1 MTAGHRLD
9 AMKDP
14 SWEALG
20 MTAAGWEA
28 LALEWG
34 LPRYRGRQVFD
45 ALHRQGG
52 LDYSA
57 MQVLPKDLRERLARE
72 LPLALPE
79 IVRSEASSDGSIKY
93 GLRLFDGALIEAVFM
108 PGEAWHAAVN
118 EFEDARVSPR
128 GAADPRSKV
137 QGPRSNPKSEIQNPK
152 FTMCLSSQTGCA
164 VDCAFCVTGRL
175 GGGRNLSAGEI
186 VGQLYT
192 VLDDVG
198 RGSEGLRVV
207 FMGMGEPF
215 LNPDGVIGA
224 LEVLF
229 KRVSPRRVTVSTS
242 GITSAFE
249 RFAALARRPNL
260 AVSLNAADEETR
272 TKIMPITRTYP
283 LAGLLAAM
291 RRWPLESRR
300 RITVEYVL
308 IAGINDSPEDAARL
322 ARLLA
327 GIPVKVNVIPLNEDP
342 VYLPGW
348 KRPDEHAIS
357 RFVERLA
364 RAHLTATVRRSRG
377 PDASAACGQLKGR
390 TEDPR
395 GRFKQVSRRSP
406 LPVLKPET

>member
-1 MTAGHRLD
+1 M
-9 AMKDP
+9 
-14 SWEALG
+14 EALG
-20 MTAAGWEA
+20 MTAVAWEA
-28 LALEWG
+28 LAQEWS

-45 ALHRQGG
+45 ALHRQGVR
-52 LDYSA
+52 DYSA
-57 MQVLPKDLRERLARE
+57 MQVLPKDLRERLTRE

-79 IVRSEASSDGSIKY
+79 IVRSEPSSDGSIKY
-93 GLRLFDGALIEAVFM
+93 GLKLFDGALIEAVFM

-118 EFEDARVSPR
+118 EFEDARAAAPA
-128 GAADPRSKV
+128 GAASKESGV
-137 QGPRSNPKSEIQNPK
+137 KDSKRPTPPTERTDR
-152 FTMCLSSQTGCA
+152 FTVCLSSQTGCA

-198 RGSEGLRVV
+198 RCSQGLRVV

-229 KRVSPRRVTVSTS
+229 ERVSPRRVTVSTS
-242 GITSAFE
+242 GITPAFE
-249 RFAALARRPNL
+249 RFAALTRRPNL

-272 TKIMPITRTYP
+272 AKIMPITRTYP
-283 LAGLLAAM
+283 VAGLLAAM
-291 RRWPLESRR
+291 RCWPLESRR

-308 IAGINDSPEDAARL
+308 IAGVNDSPEDAARL

-348 KRPDEHAIS
+348 KRPDEPAIG

-395 GRFKQVSRRSP
+395 RRAVAQSP
-406 LPVLKPET
+406 RQ

>member
-1 MTAGHRLD
+1 MTSTGHRLD

-14 SWEALG
+14 SRDPLG
-20 MTAAGWEA
+20 MTAAEWEE
-28 LALEWG
+28 LAKEWS
-34 LPRYRGRQVFD
+34 LPLYRGRQVFD
-45 ALHRQGG
+45 ALHRQGAR
-52 LDYSA
+52 DYSA
-57 MQVLPKDLRERLARE
+57 MRVLPKPLRERLNLE
-72 LPLALPE
+72 LPFTLPK
-79 IVRSEASSDGSIKY
+79 IVRSQPSSDGSIKY
-93 GLRLFDGALIEAVFM
+93 GLRLPDGALIEAVFM
-108 PGEAWHAAVN
+108 PGDARHAAVN
-118 EFEDARVSPR
+118 EFEDARAVREDSRFQTPEARASPR
-128 GAADPRSKV
+128 T
-137 QGPRSNPKSEIQNPK
+137 QNAER
-152 FTMCLSSQTGCA
+152 FTVCLSSQTGCA

-198 RGSEGLRVV
+198 RGAEGLRVV

-229 KRVSPRRVTVSTS
+229 ERISPRRVTVSTS
-242 GITSAFE
+242 GITPAFE
-249 RFAALARRPNL
+249 RFAALPRRPNL

-272 TKIMPITRTYP
+272 ARIMPITRTYP
-283 LAGLLAAM
+283 LAGLLSAM

-308 IAGINDSPEDAARL
+308 IAGVNDSPEDAARL

-327 GIPVKVNVIPLNEDP
+327 GIPVKINVIPLNEDP

-348 KRPDEHAIS
+348 KRPDETVIS

-364 RAHLTATVRRSRG
+364 RAHLAATVRRSRG
-377 PDASAACGQLKGR
+377 PDAGAACGQLKGR
-390 TEDPR
+390 TEDLR
-395 GRFKQVSRRSP
+395 GRKP
-406 LPVLKPET
+406 LRVES